1 MAVVVPV
8 AVVTLRMA
16 LMEPVMMEAISE
28 VAGAIIWA
36 ITTFGFQFLGLQR
49 EGSLEAEV
57 LVLLVPEAN
66 MC

>member
-1 MAVVVPV
+1 MALVAVVVPV

-28 VAGAIIWA
+28 VAGAIIIWA

-57 LVLLVPEAN
+57 
-66 MC
+66 